1 MMSKRKPDQTITPRI
16 ELQSKERELLETYL
30 LVDGLKE
37 IAPSL
42 IAVAGATGGSYMIA
56 AWLHMALPSIFPAP
70 PLLPNSD
77 ENVQQNA
84 FVTYAVDLAKR
95 RTDSGVGGFLN
106 PFTFWTD
113 VIQAIQTTMD

>member
-1 MMSKRKPDQTITPRI
+1 MSKRKPDQTITHRI
-16 ELQSKERELLETYL
+16 ELQTKERELLETYI

-56 AWLHMALPSIFPAP
+56 AWLHMAFPSIFPPP

-77 ENVQQNA
+77 ENSQQNA

-106 PFTFWTD
+106 PLTFWTD
-113 VIQAIQTTMD
+113 VIQAFQTATD